1 MSHGSTC
8 ASMLSTITSKH
19 KGLQLCSSLDY
30 LSHRLCRA
38 VHHSDI
44 HRGKVSV
51 GTTNFSSSRYTI
63 MTSSR
68 KVSLLVT
75 LLLLLHYPDNS
86 FGFGWWFL
94 WSLTTGVSTAS
105 PNITI
110 TSSSAS
116 PIISQSANGL
126 EISLGNRENTNTVG
140 MDNGTNIANVEVNY
154 ARELPFNY
162 LPFFSTLLQQEGPSE
177 FRTIPAEQFSP
188 NVWIE
193 SILEAYF
200 RAANDSRRD
209 MLGALNVQLVELET
223 YAEDVAAML
232 NRIRIAF
239 GIELNQRLLALDVAV
254 LRCAQGQSIDAAAKK
269 ALEGDRDCISNRLE
283 RVRQAQREAAYNM
296 SRLLVEWDEGYLRDE
311 IAQCWENQ
319 IDEILHEVH
328 RKTLLMSHNAQQLTL
343 GANDEFGTS
352 KANMLQCAE
361 NLVEEAKKCLEDISI
376 ITSECQTHVQQG
388 S

>member
-1 MSHGSTC
+1 
-8 ASMLSTITSKH
+8 MLFTITRKH

-38 VHHSDI
+38 VHHSQL

-94 WSLTTGVSTAS
+94 WSLTTGVSTAC
-105 PNITI
+105 PTITT

-126 EISLGNRENTNTVG
+126 EISLGNRENTSTIG
-140 MDNGTNIANVEVNY
+140 MDNGTNIANV
-154 ARELPFNY
+154 
-162 LPFFSTLLQQEGPSE
+162 
-177 FRTIPAEQFSP
+177 
-188 NVWIE
+188 
-193 SILEAYF
+193 
-200 RAANDSRRD
+200 
-209 MLGALNVQLVELET
+209 
-223 YAEDVAAML
+223 
-232 NRIRIAF
+232 
-239 GIELNQRLLALDVAV
+239 
-254 LRCAQGQSIDAAAKK
+254 
-269 ALEGDRDCISNRLE
+269 
-283 RVRQAQREAAYNM
+283 
-296 SRLLVEWDEGYLRDE
+296 
-311 IAQCWENQ
+311 
-319 IDEILHEVH
+319 EILHEVH

-376 ITSECQTHVQQG
+376 ITSECQTHVQQVVVKVIYL
-388 S
+388 